1 MTKAWVAGFASLRP
15 VKFLLYD
22 VTIVLAS
29 PFLTSCLQRQ
39 TNRSSL
45 LVHLSWNWSC
55 KYTVQI
61 LVQLVVQS
69 TIKGELHLNAIFP
82 PLDLALMEISCSC
95 FKELKNPIII
105 L

>member
-1 MTKAWVAGFASLRP
+1 MLFFFLDTSGEVTKAWVAGFASLRP

-45 LVHLSWNWSC
+45 LVYLSWNWSC

-69 TIKGELHLNAIFP
+69 TIKL
-82 PLDLALMEISCSC
+82 
-95 FKELKNPIII
+95 I
-105 L
+105 LTLIWL